1 MSNLPNLTVENFK
14 AYSEQW
20 AEIARMNVR
29 RKLQE
34 VLPSFQDLNHSA
46 PLPPGFIVSLQSLV
60 AESMRL
66 LVHYYDTR
74 DAIASQ
80 DPLYIAAGA
89 WSSPFEGRFSAP
101 YNVHA

>member
-14 AYSEQW
+14 AYNKQW
-20 AEIARMNVR
+20 AEIARMHIR

-34 VLPSFQDLNHSA
+34 VQDLNHSP
-46 PLPPGFIVSLQSLV
+46 PLPPGFIVSQQSLV
-60 AESMRL
+60 AESMSL

-89 WSSPFEGRFSAP
+89 WSSPFEGKLSAP